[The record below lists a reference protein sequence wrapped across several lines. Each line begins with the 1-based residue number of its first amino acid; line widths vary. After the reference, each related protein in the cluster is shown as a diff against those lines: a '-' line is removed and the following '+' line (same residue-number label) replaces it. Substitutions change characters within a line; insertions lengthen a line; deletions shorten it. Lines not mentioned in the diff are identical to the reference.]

1 VFSTCA
7 VRENADNKA
16 RRQPRPPQ
24 AGQGPHARHADRRRP
39 ASHVLRAGRDA
50 AVRVRASQAHD
61 GRGTGGRHGDR
72 GPARHRRALRLRLG
86 RGIRPG
92 VPVRTRRQPGPTHG
106 KAHLLD
112 DHPARRLCRG
122 GGGRPRHR
130 AEDQAA
136 ADHRRSAP
144 RPSNGEPGSPPPGP
158 ASATVAEA
166 GWRALSRSGIRLRP
180 GLAAGCSAGVGRHPT
195 TLDVRIRG
203 CHDCRRATGRL
214 PAHRFGAPR
223 REAGGQRHRWVG
235 VSSPAVGRA
244 AGATW
249 GR

>member
-1 VFSTCA
+1 MQIAVGLRRMFSALAGMPLSEYVRRGRMTVAAPEVVTGIGDLLGIA
-7 VRENADNKA
+7 VRYGYGSAEAF
-16 RRQPRPPQ
+16 
-24 AGQGPHARHADRRRP
+24 G
-39 ASHVLRAGRDA
+39 
-50 AVRVRASQAHD
+50 
-61 GRGTGGRHGDR
+61 
-72 GPARHRRALRLRLG
+72 
-86 RGIRPG
+86 RPG

-144 RPSNGEPGSPPPGP
+144 RPSNGEPGSPPPVP